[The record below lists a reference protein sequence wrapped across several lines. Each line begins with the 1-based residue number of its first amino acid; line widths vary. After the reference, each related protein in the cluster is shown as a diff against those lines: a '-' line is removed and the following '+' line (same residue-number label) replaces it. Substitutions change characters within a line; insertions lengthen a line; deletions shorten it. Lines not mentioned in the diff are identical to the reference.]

1 MSRRYLIML
10 GIVLGA
16 VRPAFAGEVFSL
28 LLGKHKSA
36 KLDPQLWEQYRAR
49 FVTADG
55 RVIDR
60 DSDPKGITHTE
71 GLGYGM
77 LLAEAAGDRAGFDQ
91 LWRWTQS
98 HLRRPDG
105 LFSWKFGA
113 CGSQGD
119 CVLDKN
125 NASDGDILIAW
136 ALLRAAKNWDQADYL
151 AAAREIA
158 TSISKKVIIRL
169 RKETLLLPAVDGF
182 SDQSG
187 VVINL
192 SYWVFP
198 AFNAF
203 AAEFKNPLWHQLSA
217 TGLALLR
224 EARFGAWH
232 LPPDWLHIGKGPT
245 GPADKFPPR
254 YSFDAVRIPLY
265 LVWGGITDKNLLQPF
280 ISFWSAPHPSGVPAW
295 VDLKTNAV
303 APYAW
308 STGVASIAQV
318 TERASGIAG
327 GTTVDLP
334 LPGAKDGYYSWSL
347 SLLARIAATETGQ

>member
-1 MSRRYLIML
+1 MSRRHLIIL
-10 GIVLGA
+10 GIVLGG
-16 VRPAFAGEVFSL
+16 VKPALAGEWFSFL
-28 LLGKHKSA
+28 FGKHKSA
-36 KLDPQLWEQYRAR
+36 ELDPQLWDQYRAR
-49 FVTADG
+49 FVTPDG
-55 RVIDR
+55 RVIDS
-60 DSDPKGITHTE
+60 DNDPKGITHTE

-77 LLAEAAGDRAGFDQ
+77 LLAEAAGDRARFDL

-105 LFSWKFGA
+105 LLSWKFGA
-113 CGSQGD
+113 CGAQGD

-136 ALLRAAKNWDQADYL
+136 ALLRAAKNWGQADYL

-158 TSISKKVIIRL
+158 TSISNKVIIRL
-169 RKETLLLPAVDGF
+169 GKDTLLLPAVEGF

-187 VVINL
+187 AVINL

-198 AFNAF
+198 AFDAF
-203 AAEFKNPLWHQLSA
+203 AAAFKNPLWHQLSA

-224 EARFGAWH
+224 EARFGTWH

-245 GPADKFPPR
+245 APADKFPPR

-265 LVWGGITDKNLLQPF
+265 LVWGGITDKNLLEPF
-280 ISFWSAPHPSGVPAW
+280 ITFWSAPHPNGVPAW

-327 GTTVDLP
+327 GTTAGMPV
-334 LPGAKDGYYSWSL
+334 PGAKDGYYSWSL
-347 SLLARIAATETGQ
+347 SLLARIAATEIGR